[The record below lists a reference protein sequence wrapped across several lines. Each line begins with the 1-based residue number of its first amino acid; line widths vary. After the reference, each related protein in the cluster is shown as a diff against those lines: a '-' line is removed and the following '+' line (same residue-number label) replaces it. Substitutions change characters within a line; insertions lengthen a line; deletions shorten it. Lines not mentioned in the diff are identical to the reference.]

1 MCASLLGC
9 RPCEALCQ
17 VRILQASSLLEKL
30 KRRLGQIFLQW
41 LQRGRRGSLILRIA
55 QFRFQIMAN
64 EATLMI
70 RLMHIDIFLFLFFS
84 PRFSLS
90 PAASRKKHD
99 AQNLPPCGSSVMHK
113 NSKNLPRW
121 QIFPLQSPPQISKS
135 RQNRGKIETQAIS
148 YPKIARKVAEK
159 QVPQHISSPKIL
171 KTVEKSLPSWCRT
184 RIDMKK
190 YKVKE
195 VIKML
200 EDDGW
205 INMYTKGDHRQF
217 KHPTKKGKVTVRGK
231 PSETLEQFLLNS
243 IWKQAG
249 WR

>member
-1 MCASLLGC
+1 MCASLLWC

-30 KRRLGQIFLQW
+30 KRRLCQIFLQW

-70 RLMHIDIFLFLFFS
+70 RLIHIAIFLFLVLS
-84 PRFSLS
+84 PRISLS
-90 PAASRKKHD
+90 PAALRKKHD
-99 AQNLPPCGSSVMHK
+99 AQNLPPFGSSMMHK

-121 QIFPLQSPPQISKS
+121 QIFPLQSPPQIAKS
-135 RQNRGKIETQAIS
+135 RQNRNSSHIIPE
-148 YPKIARKVAEK
+148 IARKVAEK
-159 QVPQHISSPKIL
+159 QVPQHISSHKIL

-190 YKVKE
+190 VQSKRS
-195 VIKML
+195 
-200 EDDGW
+200 
-205 INMYTKGDHRQF
+205 NQ
-217 KHPTKKGKVTVRGK
+217 
-231 PSETLEQFLLNS
+231 N
-243 IWKQAG
+243 A
-249 WR
+249 